1 MQNRATCKASMR
13 KALFLEKLCRKVNFN
28 FTATISI
35 VIKVIREIY
44 AYVCKKKNHMQE
56 RYLEQGKIVKSD
68 R

>member
-1 MQNRATCKASMR
+1 MQNHATCKISMR

-28 FTATISI
+28 FTGTISI

-44 AYVCKKKNHMQE
+44 AYVCKKNYMQE
-56 RYLEQGKIVKSD
+56 KYLGQSKIVKSD